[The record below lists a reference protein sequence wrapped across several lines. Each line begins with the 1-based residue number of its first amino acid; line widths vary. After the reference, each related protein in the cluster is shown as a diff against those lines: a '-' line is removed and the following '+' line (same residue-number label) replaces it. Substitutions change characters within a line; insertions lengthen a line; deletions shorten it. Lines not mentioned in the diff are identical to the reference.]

1 MSIGQRL
8 VEIRQP
14 TGLSQGKFADKYG
27 LSDRA
32 YKNYELEIR
41 DLPVSTAL
49 AISETEEVSLQ
60 WLLQGRGAKNT
71 QELREAISA
80 AITAFREA
88 CDPLFDR
95 PSPDQ
100 ESAII
105 VFLVETILAKGEL
118 DPKATESYFNS
129 VNLGAAR

>member
-8 VEIRQP
+8 AEIRQA

-49 AISETEEVSLQ
+49 AISEKEEASLQ

-71 QELREAISA
+71 SELREAISA
-80 AITAFREA
+80 AIAAFREA

-95 PSPDQ
+95 PSPEQ
-100 ESAII
+100 EAAII
-105 VFLVETILAKGEL
+105 VFLVEMILDKGEL
-118 DPKATESYFNS
+118 DAKATESYFNS